1 MASILQSL
9 NPLCS
14 CHQGSDSPSSSTPE
28 EADTEDDGQ
37 AVSTCRLGIYSLK
50 EPIYS
55 AAGQLLVF
63 LTCGMTCSLC
73 QSHTGSESSSNS
85 RKEMLPKPITIVTSE
100 SSSTCF
106 VRSEEFSF
114 GSSHAVTTQ
123 TPAQVTPT
131 PSSPSPSSVLHCD
144 KMLKQTDT

>member
-1 MASILQSL
+1 ML
-9 NPLCS
+9 PLR
-14 CHQGSDSPSSSTPE
+14 PN
-28 EADTEDDGQ
+28 
-37 AVSTCRLGIYSLK
+37 AVID
-50 EPIYS
+50 
-55 AAGQLLVF
+55 V

-123 TPAQVTPT
+123 TPAQVAQHLL
-131 PSSPSPSSVLHCD
+131 LHVHRWYMIVITFS
-144 KMLKQTDT
+144 KEQTS